1 MTTNLQVYHCP
12 NGLPIGDTTDLHV
25 YLGWSKTNDNFG
37 GVIMELMREHQ
48 GGTMDTGGTDG
59 TPSATTAT
67 VMASS
72 SGAGFDLDSRGS
84 EEMRRMKKDSKSK

>member
-1 MTTNLQVYHCP
+1 
-12 NGLPIGDTTDLHV
+12 
-25 YLGWSKTNDNFG
+25 
-37 GVIMELMREHQ
+37 
-48 GGTMDTGGTDG
+48 MDTVGTDG